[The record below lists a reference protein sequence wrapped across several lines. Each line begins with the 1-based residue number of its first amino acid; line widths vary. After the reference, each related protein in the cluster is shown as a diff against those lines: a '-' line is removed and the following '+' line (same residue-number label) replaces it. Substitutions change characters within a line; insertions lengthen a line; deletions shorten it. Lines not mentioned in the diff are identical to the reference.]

1 RIYQLL
7 SSGRTSRPLANCHRL
22 SLSYRMSLDPNNPT
36 SRRQR
41 DAKKKGV
48 PGGSKAD
55 RKQRKQQQQAAGSC
69 WVDAWTEQPAASG
82 SRHPSHLR
90 GRDIGLF
97 YANRQ
102 REKRQFEDIFHAPEL
117 IQLSDSTA
125 VRLQQLLG
133 VATDAGV
140 ASGGVS
146 GDTGLSAMSV
156 DEAVACRSAN
166 YKALKPN
173 AQLDAKLMKELQLR
187 EKRISPAIAECR
199 QRLPVWQARER
210 LVAAV
215 NRCDQVL
222 VMSGPTGSGKST
234 QMSQLLIDSAIATGH
249 GSTARVVVTQPRR
262 LAATALAERVA
273 EERGEWLGVSVGY
286 QVRLERKMPQRL
298 AGSIVYCTVGILLR
312 WLESDPSLASVSHLI
327 VDEVHERSAETD
339 LLLAELK
346 RTILPSRP
354 DLKLVLMSATL
365 DAEQFCRY
373 FGPSSESASVEGR
386 LYPVK
391 VRSLEQCLSES
402 NFEFFSK
409 SGSSLTSLAN
419 KNRQAMQNRLRSDRI
434 APREARSRLAERE
447 RELRLAANE
456 AVKKFQLSS
465 SHADLLVAMG
475 CEEPPVELVAHMI
488 SYVHRTQP
496 AGAVLV
502 FVPGMKQIK
511 DLITLL
517 NSDSACTNGCHVLPL
532 HSRLPS
538 RDQRQVFLPAPA
550 GKRKVVLATNIAE
563 TSLTIDDVVYVIDT
577 GFAKLSGYHHLA
589 MSDSLSASP
598 ISLDNARQ
606 REGRAGRVQPGVCYR
621 LYSKFAES
629 RMPHRLPP
637 EVLRLSLEDFLL
649 QVKLLHPDLPAAEFL
664 AQMPDPPPQE
674 HVRQAQHLLQE
685 LGALTPDEELTPM
698 GRHIARL
705 PLPCQLA
712 KMVLLAV
719 CFSCLDPVLTI
730 AASLSHRTPF
740 ETPLGAEQEVKQ
752 CKLQL
757 AEGCESD
764 HLLLWLAYKA
774 WYRTK
779 RNRGLNAAYDFAR
792 RNYLSPTVLQTI
804 EELKAQLTDQLA
816 QYMSMSDQFYDEEAQ
831 SESSVSDQSVN
842 RSDESV
848 NRSDQSVNR
857 SDQSVNRSDQSVN
870 RFDQSVNRSDQSAK
884 PLTLRRSRSTP
895 SIQLTSDH
903 PLLNRNS
910 HRLELIR
917 AVVTAG
923 LYPNIVRCKSLKSKK
938 AVGRP
943 GEPSYELPQGSVACG
958 FEEPA
963 WLAYFE
969 KCLLNDRRTV
979 SLFDASLTRPIHLL
993 FCCAQARHS
1002 HECGVQLAVLD
1013 DWIRLAAT
1021 PAAFS
1026 TVLVL
1031 RHRLDL
1037 LLADLIHR
1045 PGRCLKIWSAEAAN
1059 DSQTAFDAQIL
1070 NAIADLLAGDE

>member
-1 RIYQLL
+1 
-7 SSGRTSRPLANCHRL
+7 
-22 SLSYRMSLDPNNPT
+22 
-36 SRRQR
+36 
-41 DAKKKGV
+41 
-48 PGGSKAD
+48 
-55 RKQRKQQQQAAGSC
+55 RKQQQQAAGSC

-133 VATDAGV
+133 TLVLLAAALAEIPV
-140 ASGGVS
+140 C
-146 GDTGLSAMSV
+146 LRCRV

-187 EKRISPAIAECR
+187 EKRISPAIANAGSGCPYGR
-199 QRLPVWQARER
+199 PGKR
-210 LVAAV
+210 LVAA
-215 NRCDQVL
+215 VL

-249 GSTARVVVTQPRR
+249 GSTAR
-262 LAATALAERVA
+262 
-273 EERGEWLGVSVGY
+273 
-286 QVRLERKMPQRL
+286 VRLERKMPQRL

-327 VDEVHERSAETD
+327 VDEPTRSQTRAHVCHARRRTVLP
-339 LLLAELK
+339 LLRAVK
-346 RTILPSRP
+346 RKR
-354 DLKLVLMSATL
+354 
-365 DAEQFCRY
+365 
-373 FGPSSESASVEGR
+373 ASVEGR

-517 NSDSACTNGCHVLPL
+517 NSDSACSNGCHVLPL

-589 MSDSLSASP
+589 MSDSLSA
-598 ISLDNARQ
+598 IWTMLDK

-752 CKLQL
+752 CKMQL

-816 QYMSMSDQFYDEEAQ
+816 QYMSMSD
-831 SESSVSDQSVN
+831 
-842 RSDESV
+842 
-848 NRSDQSVNR
+848 
-857 SDQSVNRSDQSVN
+857 
-870 RFDQSVNRSDQSAK
+870 
-884 PLTLRRSRSTP
+884 
-895 SIQLTSDH
+895 H
-903 PLLNRNS
+903 

-943 GEPSYELPQGSVACG
+943 GEPSYELPQCSVACG

-979 SLFDASLTRPIHLL
+979 SLFDASLTRGRST
-993 FCCAQARHS
+993 CCSLRPGSALA
-1002 HECGVQLAVLD
+1002 HECGVQLPCAGRLDPAGCHTRRLLHSAGSSATVSTFACCAVSASTGRPLFSSSGN
-1013 DWIRLAAT
+1013 LVGEAAT
-1021 PAAFS
+1021 TLQTLS
-1026 TVLVL
+1026 M
-1031 RHRLDL
+1031 
-1037 LLADLIHR
+1037 
-1045 PGRCLKIWSAEAAN
+1045 LK
-1059 DSQTAFDAQIL
+1059 IL
-1070 NAIADLLAGDE
+1070 NAIADLRPGDD